1 MKGIRLP
8 ILVLLLFLPC
18 WSIKAQEQA
27 ARETDIHDNV
37 KLIEMPM
44 SQDIPEEFKAKYQ
57 SFLTQLKTA
66 LKENTTEREAA
77 SILTIQVRPG
87 IKEIGLNKTKRP
99 MASIIAFKK
108 DSKNEYFGDI
118 LLYSYATGED
128 INKEEIEKFL
138 TVQILNP
145 LRLR

>member
-8 ILVLLLFLPC
+8 ILVLLLLLPC

-27 ARETDIHDNV
+27 ARETDIHNNV
-37 KLIEMPM
+37 RLIEMPM
-44 SQDIPEEFKAKYQ
+44 PQDMPEEFRAKYQ

-77 SILTIQVRPG
+77 SFLTIQVRPG
-87 IKEIGLNKTKRP
+87 IKEIGSNKTKRP
-99 MASIIAFKK
+99 MASIAAFKK
-108 DSKNEYFGDI
+108 DSKTEYFGDI
-118 LLYSYATGED
+118 LLYSYATGAD

-145 LRLR
+145 LQLR